1 MRHLMVRRAVLGL
14 LVLTTSGDARA
25 DAMQFGANDVETVF
39 FISKSDDH
47 NRVDY
52 GIRLTSHCA
61 PVNDDAVFPYWREFE
76 NSPPVRT
83 HSLGMLEYVPYGFSE
98 QRLVHRTLTG
108 GEQLVRLKQL
118 ARPILVVT
126 KKEADGHCTAVARA
140 RVGGVEGA
148 VLTSV
153 YAKLAGLTSVDYID
167 IHGKNPQT
175 GADLTERV
183 TK

>member
-1 MRHLMVRRAVLGL
+1 MRGVVLFFFGL
-14 LVLTTSGDARA
+14 VTTIAGDARA
-25 DAMQFGANDVETVF
+25 SAVQFGPNDVETVF

-52 GIRLTSHCA
+52 GIHLTEHCA
-61 PVNDDAVFPYWREFE
+61 PTNDDAVFPYWREFE

-83 HSLGMLEYVPYGFSE
+83 HTLGMLEYVPYGFSE

-108 GEQLVRLKQL
+108 GDQLVRLKQL
-118 ARPILVVT
+118 ARPILVQT

-140 RVGGVEGA
+140 RIAGVEGA
-148 VLTSV
+148 ILTSV
-153 YAKLAGLTSVDYID
+153 YAKLAGIASVDYVD
-167 IHGKNPQT
+167 VHGKNPQT
-175 GADLTERV
+175 NADIVERI